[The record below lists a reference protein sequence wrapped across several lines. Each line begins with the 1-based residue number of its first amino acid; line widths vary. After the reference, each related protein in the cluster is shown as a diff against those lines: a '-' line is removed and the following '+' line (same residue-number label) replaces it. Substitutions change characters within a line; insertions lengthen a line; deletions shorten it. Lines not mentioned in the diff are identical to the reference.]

1 MTVQNK
7 MTCAATGPRMRIIC
21 VIPDYFDSNL
31 CSSRS
36 RNIRMLWRESSS
48 NRRMGFVCSLNFTA
62 FLLTRW
68 WYDCL
73 RLGLYS
79 LWECSFSLE
88 QTSADFTAIV
98 FFHLDHSFIPLSV
111 SFLRRLFRIRV
122 SSWYCFLDDINE
134 ILIRL
139 MLILLQVE
147 EEYLHPHSVD
157 RVPLG
162 KCPLRWGQSL
172 YILGKLL
179 SEVRRFR
186 R

>member
-1 MTVQNK
+1 
-7 MTCAATGPRMRIIC
+7 
-21 VIPDYFDSNL
+21 
-31 CSSRS
+31 
-36 RNIRMLWRESSS
+36 
-48 NRRMGFVCSLNFTA
+48 
-62 FLLTRW
+62 
-68 WYDCL
+68 
-73 RLGLYS
+73 
-79 LWECSFSLE
+79 
-88 QTSADFTAIV
+88 
-98 FFHLDHSFIPLSV
+98 
-111 SFLRRLFRIRV
+111 
-122 SSWYCFLDDINE
+122 
-134 ILIRL
+134 